1 MGARSCT
8 PETGRS
14 FRLSFGTGV
23 PLRIHRGL
31 DFRAH
36 RLPAHKIVA
45 GFARGFAMKRAA
57 VVFLVL
63 AALACIRAAD
73 IKGMGT
79 LAGTVVGA
87 SGKAVADARVTS
99 QGADGTKPQSTTT
112 NAEGR
117 FFFPELKNGYYDVRA
132 YHNGAW
138 TDWKHNIEVKTGKQT
153 EVKLQLPAPA
163 KKSK

>member
-1 MGARSCT
+1 
-8 PETGRS
+8 
-14 FRLSFGTGV
+14 
-23 PLRIHRGL
+23 
-31 DFRAH
+31 
-36 RLPAHKIVA
+36 
-45 GFARGFAMKRAA
+45 MKKSV
-57 VVFLVL
+57 VVFLALVAFAC
-63 AALACIRAAD
+63 AAAAD

-79 LAGTVVGA
+79 LAGTVVGT
-87 SGKAVADARVTS
+87 SGKPVVDARVTS

>member
-1 MGARSCT
+1 MTASCCT
-8 PETGRS
+8 LKMGRS
-14 FRLSFGTGV
+14 VRLSFGTGV

-31 DFRAH
+31 DFLARC
-36 RLPAHKIVA
+36 LQAHKIVA
-45 GFARGFAMKRAA
+45 GFSRGFAMKRSALAFLA
-57 VVFLVL
+57 V
-63 AALACIRAAD
+63 AALACVAAAD

-79 LAGTVVGA
+79 LAGTVMGVN
-87 SGKAVADARVTS
+87 GKPVTDARVIS
-99 QGADGTKPQSTTT
+99 QGADGTSPQSTTT
-112 NAEGR
+112 NAQGR